1 MPTFLRMNPPNYW
14 LFIGL
19 LVTDLSPLASAA
31 EPGLAGTVRDGTLA
45 RTLAPARVI
54 AAGETLFAA
63 RDLQAAGVDFVHR
76 WTPPAK
82 YADLLKKE
90 TPGGRVA
97 VGDFDGDGKPDL
109 FLTRPFGGSQLYRNL
124 GDWKFENATTAAGL
138 GEDMAWGTGAAF
150 ADVNGDGSLDLYVCC
165 YNSPNRLYLND
176 GKGHLRETAGP
187 AGLDFT
193 GNSVMMAFSDI
204 DNDGDL
210 DGYLLTNRLHD
221 VPGIPEQ
228 PTEARNFLKREGN
241 TFTMD
246 PKLKEY
252 WDVLS
257 FTPGEFMVTPAGQ
270 YDRLYRN
277 DGTGADG
284 VPKFTDITKAAGVM
298 DNGQGLSA
306 TWWDY
311 DNDGDADLYV
321 ANDFFWPDHLYRNNG
336 DSTFTDVAP
345 ALLPHT
351 PWFSMGSDVTDLNND
366 GWLDL
371 MASDMAGSNHYKD
384 KMGMGDMDRNVAF
397 LEQPVPRQY
406 MRNAVYLNGGGG
418 GAFMECAHL
427 LRVAGTDWTW
437 SVRFADFDCDGWTD
451 LYVTN
456 GMTGDFMNSDLVAE
470 ANLKGKTVD
479 SAPIKKDVN
488 LAFRNLGDLKFEN
501 VSKSWGLDL
510 AAVSFGAAMGDFDGD
525 GDSDLLVNNFD
536 EAPSL
541 YENTG
546 MSGGRLSIRLK
557 GPAGA
562 NTWGIGARVVA
573 EVGTQKMTRYLTL
586 ARGFASC
593 DEPLVQFGLGSA
605 AKVDRLTIH
614 WPGGSQQILTDVR
627 AGQHLTISQSKDVKP
642 PPAPPLAPLFT
653 NSASLDGASHSERPF
668 DDFARQPLLQNKS
681 SQLGPALA
689 WGDVDGDGDDD
700 LFFGRG
706 AGASGYL
713 VFNQGVATD
722 GDAKFR
728 VNSLAPFD
736 ADAAAEDLGAL
747 FFDSD
752 ADGDLD
758 LYVVSGG
765 VECEPGDEVLRDRLY
780 VNDGHGKFAKAPAG
794 TLPEERESG
803 SCVVAADFDRDGD
816 LDLFLGGRI
825 IPGQY
830 PLAPPS
836 RLWRNDAGK
845 FTDVTKTMA
854 PALLE
859 AGMVTG
865 AVWSDADNDGWV
877 DLLIVSE
884 WGSPQ
889 LLLNKQGTLVAE
901 PTAMGGTDLSGW
913 WNSIDAADLDEDGDM
928 DYVVGNF
935 GLNTKYHPSSEHP
948 VKMFYGDFDGSGKPQ
963 VVEAKENNEGELL
976 PVRGK
981 SCSQAAMPFLKQKFP
996 LFKDFASASLQ
1007 TIYSDEK
1014 LQAAR
1019 HFQVTTLDTG
1029 VLWNESKPG
1038 VVKFT
1043 FAPLPR
1049 LAQIAPV
1056 FGQALADFDG
1066 DGHLDIVL
1074 AQNFYSPQRETGRMD
1089 GGLGVLLKGDGK
1101 RGFTTVWPDAS
1112 GLRVNADAKS
1122 LTMTDLNGDHRPD
1135 LIFGINDGA
1144 FRRYKSNPPAGTGK
1158 AFALRL
1164 VGRKG
1169 NPGAAGARITLK
1181 TGSGR
1186 TLTAENHLGAGYLS
1200 QSQPRFSLP
1209 LSHGETPMELT
1220 IRWPDNKVSKH
1231 LGKELEIAQP
1241 GGTVLVQQ
1249 P

>member
-1 MPTFLRMNPPNYW
+1 MA
-14 LFIGL
+14 GL
-19 LVTDLSPLASAA
+19 LAAGWNGSNIVAAAPPISAA
-31 EPGLAGTVRDGTLA
+31 TDGVVSRPLE
-45 RTLAPARVI
+45 PARGG
-54 AAGETLFAA
+54 AAGATLFAA
-63 RDLQAAGVDFVHR
+63 RDLKSAGVDFVHR

-97 VGDFDGDGKPDL
+97 VGDFDGDDKPDL

-124 GDWKFENATTAAGL
+124 GDWKFENATVAAGL
-138 GEDMAWGTGAAF
+138 GKDEAWGTGATF
-150 ADVNGDGSLDLYVCC
+150 ADVNGDGSLDLFVCS
-165 YNSPNRLYLND
+165 YDAPNRLYLND
-176 GKGHLRETAGP
+176 GKGHLRETARE
-187 AGLDFT
+187 AGLDFS
-193 GNSVMMAFSDI
+193 GSSVMMAFADI
-204 DNDGDL
+204 DGDGDL
-210 DGYLLTNRLHD
+210 DGYLLTNRLHA
-221 VPGIPEQ
+221 VPGIPEM
-228 PTEARNFLKREGN
+228 PEDARKSLRRQGD

-246 PKLKEY
+246 PMLKEF

-257 FTPGEFMVTPAGQ
+257 FTPGEFMVSPAGQ

-277 DGTGADG
+277 DGAGADG
-284 VPKFTDITKAAGVM
+284 VPKFTDITQVAGVM

-345 ALLPHT
+345 ELLPHT
-351 PWFSMGSDVTDLNND
+351 PWFSMGSDVGDLNND
-366 GWLDL
+366 GWLDF

-406 MRNAVYLNGGGG
+406 MRNAVYLNSGGG

-437 SVRFADFDCDGWTD
+437 SLRFADFDCDGWTD

-470 ANLKGKTVD
+470 ANLKGKTVEE
-479 SAPIKKDVN
+479 APLKKDVN
-488 LAFRNLGDLKFEN
+488 MAFRNLGDLKFEN
-501 VSKSWGLDL
+501 AGKAWGLDL
-510 AAVSFGAAMGDFDGD
+510 AAVSFGAALGDLDGD
-525 GDSDLLVNNFD
+525 GDVDILVNNFD
-536 EAPSL
+536 GAPSL

-546 MSGGRLSIRLK
+546 VEGGRLSIRLQ
-557 GPAGA
+557 GAAGK

-573 EVGTQKMTRYLTL
+573 EAGAQKMSRYLTL
-586 ARGFASC
+586 SHGFASC
-593 DEPLVQFGLGSA
+593 DEPLVNFGLGGA
-605 AKVDRLTIH
+605 AQVDRLTIY
-614 WPGGSQQILTDVR
+614 WPGGPEQTLTAIRV
-627 AGQHLTISQSKDVKP
+627 GQRLTISQPEGPKP
-642 PPAPPLAPLFT
+642 MLARQPAPLFT
-653 NSASLDGASHSERPF
+653 ASASLAGASHSERLY
-668 DDFARQPLLQNKS
+668 DDFARQPLLQNQS
-681 SQLGPALA
+681 SQLGPGLA

-706 AGASGYL
+706 AGSAGYL
-713 VFNQGVATD
+713 VFNQGAATAG
-722 GDAKFR
+722 GDVKFA
-728 VNSLAPFD
+728 VNSFAPFD

-747 FFDSD
+747 FFDAD
-752 ADGDLD
+752 ADGDAD

-765 VECEPGDEVLRDRLY
+765 VECEPGDAVLQDRLY
-780 VNDGHGKFAKAPAG
+780 LNDGKGTFTKAPPG
-794 TLPEERESG
+794 TLPDEKESG

-816 LDLFLGGRI
+816 LDLLVGGRI
-825 IPGQY
+825 VPGQY

-836 RLWRNDAGK
+836 RLLDNVKGK
-845 FTDVTKTMA
+845 FTDVTKTKA

-877 DLLIVSE
+877 DLIVVSE
-884 WGSPQ
+884 WGAPQ
-889 LLLNKQGTLVAE
+889 LLLNKQGKLVAE
-901 PTAMGGTDLSGW
+901 PSAMGGPEMSGW
-913 WNSIDAADLDEDGDM
+913 WNSVDAADLDEDGDM

-948 VKMFYGDFDGSGKPQ
+948 VKMFYADFDGTGKPQ
-963 VVEAKENNEGELL
+963 VVEAKENSEGELL

-981 SCSQAAMPFLKQKFP
+981 SCSQAAMPFLKKKFP
-996 LFKDFASASLQ
+996 LFRDFASASLQ
-1007 TIYSDEK
+1007 SIYSDEK
-1014 LQAAR
+1014 LKAAR
-1019 HFQVTTLDTG
+1019 QFQVQTLDTG
-1029 VLWNESKPG
+1029 VLWNETKPSG
-1038 VVKFT
+1038 IKFT

-1089 GGLGVLLKGDGK
+1089 GGLGVMLKGDGK
-1101 RGFTTVWPDAS
+1101 RGFVTVWPDAS
-1112 GLRVNADAKS
+1112 GLRIKADAKS
-1122 LTMTDLNGDHRPD
+1122 LTVTDLNGDQRPD
-1135 LIFGINDGA
+1135 LVFGINDGELQ
-1144 FRRYKSNPPAGTGK
+1144 RYNSTPPAGTGK

-1164 VGRKG
+1164 VGPMG
-1169 NPGAAGARITLK
+1169 NTSAAGARVSLK
-1181 TGSGR
+1181 TSARR
-1186 TLTAENHLGAGYLS
+1186 TLSGEIHLGGGYLS
-1200 QSQPRFSLP
+1200 QSQPWFSLP
-1209 LSHGETPMELT
+1209 LSEGETAVEIS
-1220 IRWPDNKVSKH
+1220 IRWPD
-1231 LGKELEIAQP
+1231 GKSSSHAAAELPGAKAGGALLIRQP
-1241 GGTVLVQQ
+1241 
-1249 P
+1249 